1 MIIEAI
7 LVNLLIYTI
16 FIGNI
21 VINVLILNELDKNTD
36 IYKIQISNV
45 VSTSIFTLVIGI
57 MHIAIVLDRL

>member
-1 MIIEAI
+1 MIIVAI

-21 VINVLILNELDKNTD
+21 VINVLILNKLDENTD

-57 MHIAIVLDRL
+57 MHFAIVLDL